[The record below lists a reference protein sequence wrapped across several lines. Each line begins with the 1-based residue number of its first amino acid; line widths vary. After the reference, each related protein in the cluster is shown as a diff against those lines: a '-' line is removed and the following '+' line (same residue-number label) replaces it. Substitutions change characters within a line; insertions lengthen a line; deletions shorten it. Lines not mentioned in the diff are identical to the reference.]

1 MWMKIISPAIIV
13 AFLTGT
19 AAVAYAQD
27 TTTERKSTTALGIYP
42 TDRPEPGS
50 PSPGTG
56 GYGALGG
63 GDIAVGNWT
72 GANSGVNRSQTRG
85 YSVFTPSYSGST
97 VAPVA
102 PGGNGAVGAG
112 DTAFGSWTGTNPGI
126 DHRPSGSYYYRGL
139 R

>member
-1 MWMKIISPAIIV
+1 MLKTPRRKAKAQRRR
-13 AFLTGT
+13 AFIPLTGP
-19 AAVAYAQD
+19 D
-27 TTTERKSTTALGIYP
+27 
-42 TDRPEPGS
+42 PGN

-56 GYGALGG
+56 DYGALGA
-63 GDIAVGNWT
+63 GDAAVGNWT

-85 YSVFTPSYSGST
+85 YSASTLSYSGST
-97 VAPVA
+97 VA

-126 DHRPSGSYYYRGL
+126 DRRPSGSYYYGGL

>member
-13 AFLTGT
+13 TFLTGI
-19 AAVAYAQD
+19 AAVASAQD
-27 TTTERKSTTALGIYP
+27 ATTEGKSTTAPGIYP
-42 TDRPEPGS
+42 TDRPGPGN

-56 GYGALGG
+56 DYSALGA
-63 GDIAVGNWT
+63 GDAAVGNWT
-72 GANSGVNRSQTRG
+72 GKNSGVNRSQTRG
-85 YSVFTPSYSGST
+85 YSAVTPSYSGGT

-112 DTAFGSWTGTNPGI
+112 DTDYGSWTGTNPGI
-126 DHRPSGSYYYRGL
+126 DRRPSASYYYGGL

>member
-42 TDRPEPGS
+42 TDRPGTGN

-56 GYGALGG
+56 DYGALGA
-63 GDIAVGNWT
+63 GDAAVGNWT

-85 YSVFTPSYSGST
+85 YSVYTPSYSGST

-126 DHRPSGSYYYRGL
+126 DRRPSGSYYYRGL